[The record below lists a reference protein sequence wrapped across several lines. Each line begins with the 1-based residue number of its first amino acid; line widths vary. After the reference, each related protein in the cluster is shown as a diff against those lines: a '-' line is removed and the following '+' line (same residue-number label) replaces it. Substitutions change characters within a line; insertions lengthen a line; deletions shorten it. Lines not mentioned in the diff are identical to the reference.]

1 MIVIVLAETAL
12 ETAPREIADHPS
24 IKRLAE
30 KKGKMPTSTL
40 LDISYHYTAM
50 RDLRGWD
57 RRGRP
62 DIPYITLL
70 TLLESPLNKEG
81 RLSIYVH
88 TVGDFIISVDPKV
101 KLPRNYTRFEGLM
114 EQLFEVF
121 QVPPRGKPL
130 MTLKKGT
137 LKDLIRVVGPS
148 RTFFLTENGSKTK
161 VETFA
166 KKAVKED
173 RPLIVIG
180 GFQRGEFS
188 EENLKLADEK
198 LSVYKEPLDTWVV
211 AGIIAHELERA
222 LGIF

>member
-1 MIVIVLAETAL
+1 MINIVLAESAL
-12 ETAPREIADHPS
+12 ETVPAEIADHPS
-24 IKRLAE
+24 VKRPAE
-30 KKGKMPTSTL
+30 RKGKDPTNTL

-50 RDLRGWD
+50 KDLKDWD

-62 DIPYITLL
+62 DITYVTLL

-88 TVGDFIISVDPKV
+88 TVKDFIISVDPEV

-121 QVPPRGKPL
+121 KVPPKGKPL
-130 MTLKKGT
+130 MTLKRGT
-137 LKDLIRVVGPS
+137 LRDLIRVVGPS
-148 RTFFLTENGSKTK
+148 STFFLTEDGRKAKIES
-161 VETFA
+161 FA
-166 KKAVKED
+166 KKVVKED

-188 EENLKLADEK
+188 KENLELADERV
-198 LSVYKEPLDTWVV
+198 SVYKEPLDTWVV
-211 AGIIAHELERA
+211 AAMVAHELGKA
-222 LGIF
+222 LGII